1 MSFYKLHA
9 GIPMSFHR
17 IRAILLHD
25 YFIMTHS
32 FEVLN
37 DLFLY
42 PLWSIMVFGFMTLYI
57 SGTSGGLVA
66 SQVLLGM
73 ILWQIPNITQYSI
86 GVGCLWDVW
95 SRNLTNIFITP
106 IASMEYL
113 ASYAVAGSLKA
124 LFVIFASSVMAYF
137 VFHLNILSLGVL
149 PLLAIIVNL
158 IFFGFSFGVL
168 VLGLIFKFGTKIN
181 AFAWGL
187 ITLFQPLMAVIY
199 PVSVLPEPFRSLSL
213 AFPPTHVFEASR
225 MSLAKSPGM
234 WNELFIALILN
245 ILFCIG
251 TVLFFNAMFRNS
263 RESGQF
269 ARLEG

>member
-1 MSFYKLHA
+1 
-9 GIPMSFHR
+9 
-17 IRAILLHD
+17 
-25 YFIMTHS
+25 
-32 FEVLN
+32 
-37 DLFLY
+37 
-42 PLWSIMVFGFMTLYI
+42 
-57 SGTSGGLVA
+57 
-66 SQVLLGM
+66 M
-73 ILWQIPNITQYSI
+73 ILWQIPKYHPVFDRRRLPVGLVVTQSHEHI
-86 GVGCLWDVW
+86 HHADCEHGI
-95 SRNLTNIFITP
+95 SRKLRCRR
-106 IASMEYL
+106 
-113 ASYAVAGSLKA
+113 VLKA
-124 LFVIFASSVMAYF
+124 LCVIFASSVMAYF

-245 ILFCIG
+245 IVFCIG